1 MSRKELDVIYRQK
14 LFDDIHLFTS
24 QPKATFYDELFLH
37 LNLSCMDNA
46 ISATGR
52 KGYSKQALFA
62 TFIVMKCEGFAQITD
77 LQDYLENNR
86 LIAHYCGFDI
96 TKPLPSYWTYDRFVR
111 QLDNEILREI
121 MRTQVKKL
129 IKLGITD
136 TAFIG
141 LDSTPIAANTSHNNP
156 KSFRKN
162 KFKKDNQPKSD
173 TDCRLGVHT
182 ASNQHLQ
189 PT

>member
-1 MSRKELDVIYRQK
+1 MPSLPPAKRILKASVICDFYRYEMRR
-14 LFDDIHLFTS
+14 LCS
-24 QPKATFYDELFLH
+24 
-37 LNLSCMDNA
+37 N
-46 ISATGR
+46 
-52 KGYSKQALFA
+52 
-62 TFIVMKCEGFAQITD
+62 TD